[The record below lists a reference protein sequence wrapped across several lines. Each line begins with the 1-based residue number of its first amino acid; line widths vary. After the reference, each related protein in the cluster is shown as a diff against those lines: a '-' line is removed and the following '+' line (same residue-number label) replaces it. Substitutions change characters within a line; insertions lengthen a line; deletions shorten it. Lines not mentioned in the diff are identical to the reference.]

1 MPSNIQGVYDD
12 EHNRRRLTPN
22 MYRVESSTQLEAPS
36 ATGENPS
43 TDVPQ
48 NRWRYSLKPAFPH
61 RSGADLTADP
71 VVIKLADT
79 VSDLEEVFGFNIYEI
94 QNDDQTIFGMLEPR
108 FQRGSRCSRS
118 LMARS
123 SLRTSARRGAIWR
136 NVRAGGVLLF
146 LVAES
151 IRGCA
156 MRTPRVCCCSPP
168 TGGPTAGGL
177 SVSENETRFGMSAAT
192 LPTCRSSTRRRPP
205 ARLHIK
211 RNLAAFRR

>member
-94 QNDDQTIFGMLEPR
+94 QNDDQTIFGI
-108 FQRGSRCSRS
+108 
-118 LMARS
+118 ARA
-123 SLRTSARRGAIWR
+123 TI
-136 NVRAGGVLLF
+136 
-146 LVAES
+146 
-151 IRGCA
+151 
-156 MRTPRVCCCSPP
+156 P
-168 TGGPTAGGL
+168 TGFTLQPVPDGSLVVAYFGTSEEQFGETYEPAACCYFWWPNQYAG
-177 SVSENETRFGMSAAT
+177 A
-192 LPTCRSSTRRRPP
+192 C
-205 ARLHIK
+205 
-211 RNLAAFRR
+211 